1 MDGVVGRNGTAVA
14 LTGWRLH
21 AVPFFRPLRGGGAAR
36 ANSGS
41 DANPAL
47 LWGSPEAQLEEYQ
60 DGDVLS
66 STIMYELGNGS
77 NGGGKVK
84 TRTLHKPK
92 HAAPCRTFVL

>member
-1 MDGVVGRNGTAVA
+1 MSC
-14 LTGWRLH
+14 
-21 AVPFFRPLRGGGAAR
+21 PFFGRCVEVCGRGELRERCQAGFSA
-36 ANSGS
+36 
-41 DANPAL
+41 
-47 LWGSPEAQLEEYQ
+47 GSPEAQLEGYQ

-66 STIMYELGNGS
+66 STIMYGMGNRS